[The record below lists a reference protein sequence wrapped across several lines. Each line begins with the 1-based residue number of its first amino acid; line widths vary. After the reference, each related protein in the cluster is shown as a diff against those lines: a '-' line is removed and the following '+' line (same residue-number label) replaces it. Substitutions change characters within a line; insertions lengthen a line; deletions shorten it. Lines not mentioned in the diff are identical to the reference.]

1 MSAPRER
8 RRIDD
13 LPLEAR
19 PEQVAAPVPDP
30 RADVLALQ
38 RGAGNAAVA
47 TLLQRKEKPPQP
59 PRAGGWNEKG
69 QDVAGT
75 LRIPVTGVK
84 GGNTKEDVQGGS
96 DEGAAGKAI
105 VIVPDGVDLAAQP
118 EVLLFFHGMGNAGF
132 RERTTDDA
140 SRGAKG
146 TVHDVEADRIP
157 QQLAASGRNMI
168 GVLPQGTNAATFG
181 IADPQQYVIDVLAL
195 AAAQLPALRPGV
207 AVPAAIKPGRIV
219 VAGHS
224 GGGRAAFAAA
234 KAMTR
239 KPPATDDEWIKAP
252 PLFLFDGINGPG
264 ELGVIAG
271 LMEEWLAADLVRLQ
285 ASADA
290 DKLLDRRGL
299 RLRSTHTTSDVYT
312 ATNVGGKFDVTKDTG
327 ERDENNKPKTVTVTI
342 TVTKPNSLKGRIDT
356 WFATNAK
363 LPAAVV
369 AKWRKQYDVPERR
382 SPAGTRRR
390 SGPARSRRT
399 RPSAVPRRA
408 ASPATRRRR
417 ACRAAA
423 ATSGSRSPG
432 SRPTRSA
439 RRPLPRPSTRWA
451 RRNRTA
457 TARPSRRGRSAAAPP
472 PSARA

>member
-1 MSAPRER
+1 M
-8 RRIDD
+8 
-13 LPLEAR
+13 
-19 PEQVAAPVPDP
+19 PDP

-239 KPPATDDEWIKAP
+239 KPPASDDEWIKAP

-342 TVTKPNSLKGRIDT
+342 TVTKANSLKGRIDT

-369 AKWRKQYDVPERR
+369 AKWRKQYDVPE
-382 SPAGTRRR
+382 PAVSGGHEATVGTGALEKDKTKR
-390 SGPARSRRT
+390 GPAPGGLTGDSQK
-399 RPSAVPRRA
+399 AGVPGGGGHLGESLA
-408 ASPATRRRR
+408 
-417 ACRAAA
+417 
-423 ATSGSRSPG
+423 G
-432 SRPTRSA
+432 
-439 RRPLPRPSTRWA
+439 LPPDAKR
-451 RRNRTA
+451 
-457 TARPSRRGRSAAAPP
+457 PP
-472 PSARA
+472 PPPPPKHALGEEGTDDPERES

>member
-1 MSAPRER
+1 M
-8 RRIDD
+8 
-13 LPLEAR
+13 
-19 PEQVAAPVPDP
+19 
-30 RADVLALQ
+30 
-38 RGAGNAAVA
+38 
-47 TLLQRKEKPPQP
+47 
-59 PRAGGWNEKG
+59 
-69 QDVAGT
+69 
-75 LRIPVTGVK
+75 
-84 GGNTKEDVQGGS
+84 
-96 DEGAAGKAI
+96 
-105 VIVPDGVDLAAQP
+105 IVPDGVDLAAQP

-157 QQLAASGRNMI
+157 QQLAASGRNMV

-299 RLRSTHTTSDVYT
+299 RLRSTHTNSDVYT

-342 TVTKPNSLKGRIDT
+342 TAQAELPQGEDRHLVRDEREAAGGGRREV
-356 WFATNAK
+356 AQ
-363 LPAAVV
+363 AV
-369 AKWRKQYDVPERR
+369 RR
-382 SPAGTRRR
+382 ARAGGLRRAR
-390 SGPARSRRT
+390 GDGRDRRAREGQDQARSRAG
-399 RPSAVPRRA
+399 RPHRRLAEGGRAGRRRPPRGVARPAPARREAPA
-408 ASPATRRRR
+408 APSPAQAR
-417 ACRAAA
+417 AGRG
-423 ATSGSRSPG
+423 GS
-432 SRPTRSA
+432 
-439 RRPLPRPSTRWA
+439 
-451 RRNRTA
+451 RTA
-457 TARPSRRGRSAAAPP
+457 TARLSRRGRSAAAPP